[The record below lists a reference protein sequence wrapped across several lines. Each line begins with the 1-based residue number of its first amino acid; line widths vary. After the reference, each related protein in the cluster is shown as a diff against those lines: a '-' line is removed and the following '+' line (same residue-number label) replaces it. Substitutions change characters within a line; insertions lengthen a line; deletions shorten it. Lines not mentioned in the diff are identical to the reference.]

1 MSGGDVGA
9 VLQRALYVAL
19 MVGGPIVLAS
29 MAVGLIISVFQ
40 AATQINEATLSFLP
54 KFLAV
59 LATLVVAGPWMIQLL
74 VDYIQRLFSS
84 IPSVIG

>member
-40 AATQINEATLSFLP
+40 AATQINEATLTFVP
-54 KFLAV
+54 KLVLVAV
-59 LATLVVAGPWMIQLL
+59 VLMILGPSMASQLTDFTRY
-74 VDYIQRLFSS
+74 VFDAASQVT
-84 IPSVIG
+84 P